1 MCNRCQCRY
10 LHLGWAG
17 EGGGTEDQGGDIV
30 VIWYDGED
38 NKRVA
43 WGGVAVT
50 IAFKILALP
59 ILACDVSR
67 WRIWVESSVMKV
79 SVRGALRKK

>member
-1 MCNRCQCRY
+1 MDDFDGRQRCAIAASADICIWDG
-10 LHLGWAG
+10 HWAG
-17 EGGGTEDQGGDIV
+17 EGGEGGTGDQGGDIV

-50 IAFKILALP
+50 IAFEILALP

-67 WRIWVESSVMKV
+67 W
-79 SVRGALRKK
+79 